1 MPNTPQSYVT
11 NLNKA
16 LVAQGMA
23 GKPLS
28 LMSLMPDAKKNKLN
42 DSGGGHYNHSMLWK
56 TLGPKKGGA
65 PTGDLDKKLVEAFG
79 GFDDFKTKFSAAGAG
94 VFGALARYRPPPPP
108 RSRSA
113 RSVGAQRTDGT
124 SKHERLP
131 WVVTV
136 PGPARSSYPHASRL
150 GPSPSHTQQ
159 QHSARLAFTAS
170 VVTHTQPQPRY
181 PFSPRVRP
189 EPFPPLLSP
198 IRHPSPLHQAP
209 AGPGWSSTRTDRS
222 KSPPPKTRTIP

>member
-16 LVAQGMA
+16 LAAQGMA

-28 LMSLMPDAKKNKLN
+28 LVSLMPDAKKNKLN

-94 VFGALARYRPPPPP
+94 LFGALARYRLP
-108 RSRSA
+108 RHRAAGAHVRWA
-113 RSVGAQRTDGT
+113 RSGLMAPESTNDC
-124 SKHERLP
+124 
-131 WVVTV
+131 
-136 PGPARSSYPHASRL
+136 PGS
-150 GPSPSHTQQ
+150 
-159 QHSARLAFTAS
+159 
-170 VVTHTQPQPRY
+170 
-181 PFSPRVRP
+181 
-189 EPFPPLLSP
+189 
-198 IRHPSPLHQAP
+198 
-209 AGPGWSSTRTDRS
+209 
-222 KSPPPKTRTIP
+222 